1 MSTTARWSRVVR
13 LVPRTGAV
21 VVEPVTYTVREVA
34 NLLNL
39 SLGSTYALVRDGTI
53 PATRLG
59 GRWLIPRARFH
70 AWLDA
75 VADPAAATGTDHGRG
90 RRFRASW
97 CPRYAGCAPVPVIR
111 TRERWCSVTESVARC
126 VGRTSAAGSGCRR

>member
-1 MSTTARWSRVVR
+1 MSTTARPNPVVR
-13 LVPRTGAV
+13 LVPRTGTV

-34 NLLNL
+34 KLLGI

-70 AWLDA
+70 AWLDG
-75 VADPAAATGTDHGRG
+75 VTEQTAATGTEHGR
-90 RRFRASW
+90 RR
-97 CPRYAGCAPVPVIR
+97 
-111 TRERWCSVTESVARC
+111 
-126 VGRTSAAGSGCRR
+126 

>member
-1 MSTTARWSRVVR
+1 MSTTARPSPAVR

-34 NLLNL
+34 KLLGI
-39 SLGSTYALVRDGTI
+39 SLGSTYSLVRDGTI

-70 AWLDA
+70 SWLDG
-75 VADPAAATGTDHGRG
+75 VTDQPTATGTEHGR
-90 RRFRASW
+90 
-97 CPRYAGCAPVPVIR
+97 RY
-111 TRERWCSVTESVARC
+111 
-126 VGRTSAAGSGCRR
+126 

>member
-1 MSTTARWSRVVR
+1 MSTTPRPGPAVR
-13 LVPRTGAV
+13 LVPRAGAR

-34 NLLNL
+34 KLLGL

-59 GRWLIPRARFH
+59 GRWLIPRGRFH

-75 VADPAAATGTDHGRG
+75 VVEEPAATGTEHGS
-90 RRFRASW
+90 RR
-97 CPRYAGCAPVPVIR
+97 
-111 TRERWCSVTESVARC
+111 
-126 VGRTSAAGSGCRR
+126 

>member
-1 MSTTARWSRVVR
+1 MSATARSSPVVR
-13 LVPRTGAV
+13 LVPRTGT

-34 NLLNL
+34 KLLGI

-70 AWLDA
+70 AWLDG
-75 VADPAAATGTDHGRG
+75 VTEQPAATGTEHGR
-90 RRFRASW
+90 RR
-97 CPRYAGCAPVPVIR
+97 
-111 TRERWCSVTESVARC
+111 
-126 VGRTSAAGSGCRR
+126 

>member
-1 MSTTARWSRVVR
+1 MSTTARPSPVIR
-13 LVPRTGAV
+13 LVPRSGAS

-34 NLLNL
+34 KLLGL

-70 AWLDA
+70 VWLDG
-75 VADPAAATGTDHGRG
+75 VASDPSNDVRETGTDGRG
-90 RRFRASW
+90 R
-97 CPRYAGCAPVPVIR
+97 
-111 TRERWCSVTESVARC
+111 
-126 VGRTSAAGSGCRR
+126 

>member
-1 MSTTARWSRVVR
+1 MSTTARPSQVVR
-13 LVPRTGAV
+13 LVPRAGAV

-34 NLLNL
+34 KLLGI

-70 AWLDA
+70 AWLDG
-75 VADPAAATGTDHGRG
+75 VAEQTAATGTEHRRG
-90 RRFRASW
+90 R
-97 CPRYAGCAPVPVIR
+97 
-111 TRERWCSVTESVARC
+111 
-126 VGRTSAAGSGCRR
+126 

>member
-1 MSTTARWSRVVR
+1 MSTTARPSPVVR

-34 NLLNL
+34 KLLGL

-59 GRWLIPRARFH
+59 GRWLIPRNRFH
-70 AWLDA
+70 AWLDG
-75 VADPAAATGTDHGRG
+75 VTEQPAATGTEHGRG
-90 RRFRASW
+90 R
-97 CPRYAGCAPVPVIR
+97 
-111 TRERWCSVTESVARC
+111 
-126 VGRTSAAGSGCRR
+126 

>member
-1 MSTTARWSRVVR
+1 MSTTARRNPVVR
-13 LVPRTGAV
+13 LVPRTGGT

-34 NLLNL
+34 KLLGL

-59 GRWLIPRARFH
+59 GRWLVPRTRFH

-75 VADPAAATGTDHGRG
+75 ASEPATTGTDHGR
-90 RRFRASW
+90 RR
-97 CPRYAGCAPVPVIR
+97 
-111 TRERWCSVTESVARC
+111 
-126 VGRTSAAGSGCRR
+126 